1 LQPPEGGDKFPVSI
15 CDSNLFWSVRP
26 LSRSVLGATE
36 AFFRWWKIRSL
47 ALENPMASLLIGLTL
62 SIVAITVVGGAVTL
76 LVLHHFTRQ
85 IRMD

>member
-1 LQPPEGGDKFPVSI
+1 
-15 CDSNLFWSVRP
+15 
-26 LSRSVLGATE
+26 
-36 AFFRWWKIRSL
+36 
-47 ALENPMASLLIGLTL
+47 MASLLIGLTL